1 MQISTRFSIAIH
13 VLSCLM
19 VFKDKFKLT
28 SDFLAKSTNVNPVI
42 IRKILGQLKN
52 AEIIKINRGS
62 GGASIIKPLNEITLL
77 DVYKATECVEHG
89 KLFDFH
95 ENPNALC
102 PIGKNIHKVIDNKL
116 LRAQEALENE
126 LSKVTLANLKEDFSK
141 IIDDK

>member
-1 MQISTRFSIAIH
+1 
-13 VLSCLM
+13 M

-52 AEIIKINRGS
+52 AALIEVNRGS

-102 PIGKNIHKVIDNKL
+102 PVGKNIHKVIDNKL

-126 LSKVTLANLKEDFSK
+126 LSKVTLENLKEDFSK
-141 IIDDK
+141 IINDK

>member
-1 MQISTRFSIAIH
+1 
-13 VLSCLM
+13 M

-52 AEIIKINRGS
+52 AGLIEVNRGS

-95 ENPNALC
+95 ENPNAHC
-102 PIGKNIHKVIDNKL
+102 PVGKNIHKVIDNKL

-126 LSKVTLANLKEDFSK
+126 LSKVTLENLKEDFSK
-141 IIDDK
+141 IINDK

>member
-1 MQISTRFSIAIH
+1 
-13 VLSCLM
+13 M

-52 AEIIKINRGS
+52 AGLIEVNRGS

-102 PIGKNIHKVIDNKL
+102 PVGKNIHKVIDNKL

-126 LSKVTLANLKEDFSK
+126 LSKVTLENLKEDFSK
-141 IIDDK
+141 IINDK

>member
-1 MQISTRFSIAIH
+1 
-13 VLSCLM
+13 M

-52 AEIIKINRGS
+52 VGLIEVNRGS

-102 PIGKNIHKVIDNKL
+102 PVGKNIHKVIDNKL

-126 LSKVTLANLKEDFSK
+126 LSKVTLENLKEDFSK
-141 IIDDK
+141 IINDK

>member
-1 MQISTRFSIAIH
+1 
-13 VLSCLM
+13 M

-52 AEIIKINRGS
+52 AGLIEVNRGS

-102 PIGKNIHKVIDNKL
+102 LVGKNIHKVIDNKL

-126 LSKVTLANLKEDFSK
+126 LSKVTLENLKEDFSK
-141 IIDDK
+141 IINDK

>member
-1 MQISTRFSIAIH
+1 
-13 VLSCLM
+13 M

-52 AEIIKINRGS
+52 AGLIEVNRGS

-102 PIGKNIHKVIDNKL
+102 PVGKNIHKVIDNKL
-116 LRAQEALENE
+116 LIAQEALENE
-126 LSKVTLANLKEDFSK
+126 LSKVTLENLKEDFSK
-141 IIDDK
+141 IINDK

>member
-1 MQISTRFSIAIH
+1 
-13 VLSCLM
+13 M

-52 AEIIKINRGS
+52 AGLIEVNRGS

-102 PIGKNIHKVIDNKL
+102 PVGKNIHKVIDNKL

-126 LSKVTLANLKEDFSK
+126 LSKVTLENLKEDFSM
-141 IIDDK
+141 IINEK

>member
-1 MQISTRFSIAIH
+1 
-13 VLSCLM
+13 M

-52 AEIIKINRGS
+52 AGLIEVNRGS

-102 PIGKNIHKVIDNKL
+102 PVGKNIHKVIDNKL

-126 LSKVTLANLKEDFSK
+126 LSKVTLENLKKDFSK
-141 IIDDK
+141 IINDK

>member
-13 VLSCLM
+13 VLSRLM

-52 AEIIKINRGS
+52 AGLIEVNRGS

-102 PIGKNIHKVIDNKL
+102 PVGKNIHKVIDNKL

-126 LSKVTLANLKEDFSK
+126 LSKVTLENLKEDFSK
-141 IIDDK
+141 IINDK